1 MSNMQTKIDSI
12 RLDDGSLPYHA
23 WPGLYPL
30 FYMDKC
36 GNVLCPTCAN
46 RNVDQAQ
53 EVIDVAINEENEYLY
68 CNDCGSKIESAYGE
82 DE

>member
-1 MSNMQTKIDSI
+1 MQTKIESI
-12 RLDDGSLPYHA
+12 RLDDGTLPYHA

-30 FYMDKC
+30 FYMDKQ

-46 RNVDQAQ
+46 RDVDQEA
-53 EVIDVAINEENEYLY
+53 EVIDYDANWEGENLY
-68 CNDCGSKIESAYGE
+68 CDDCGYRIESAYGE